1 MPTPVEMEIDKPG
14 EERGDAQHKPVEEA
28 TIEIQSPPHV
38 KRKNK
43 DIAPTPERE
52 DGAADDD
59 GTNHV
64 TPAKEEQKSA
74 RKNKDPKKTKT
85 LDAYFGKLR
94 ENKEEIC
101 EHTSVTEVITKRTKG
116 GKNSCRPGHRRNYGK
131 REQKN
136 PGRKLQRRTGW
147 RKPRRPSLSEQ
158 TTAAAKLLRRQ
169 NQR

>member
-1 MPTPVEMEIDKPG
+1 MSTPVEMDIDG
-14 EERGDAQHKPVEEA
+14 TTEEHGDAQHKPIEGA

-43 DIAPTPERE
+43 EIAPTPERE

-85 LDAYFGKLR
+85 LDAYFGDLR
-94 ENKEEIC
+94 K
-101 EHTSVTEVITKRTKG
+101 KK
-116 GKNSCRPGHRRNYGK
+116 KNSVNTRR
-131 REQKN
+131 
-136 PGRKLQRRTGW
+136 
-147 RKPRRPSLSEQ
+147 
-158 TTAAAKLLRRQ
+158 
-169 NQR
+169 